1 MAEIIKNI
9 ILIIII
15 CLNGSIC
22 AIQSVKI
29 YQDIKKRKRKV
40 KKNTIK
46 STTKKLILT
55 KNLQNLKNID
65 LKTPIYA
72 KLNQEDKYKLLK
84 ATENIKQ
91 KQPEIYIFT
100 TKLLENVKVDNL
112 RNLIIN
118 APYVTINYHKTDKR
132 SKLAGTYSGH
142 SKKIDIY
149 DTSNNTTLYHE
160 LLHAAST
167 NYIFSNVGFKVVLK
181 EGGALG
187 EGLNEGYTELLNNRF
202 FQGKSKSYIYLQ
214 KLAKLIENFYENKEE
229 MVEDYF
235 NADLFRLIG
244 ELLKSMSLEEAID
257 IIVDMDQ
264 LLNMDYG
271 NYIQYLKT
279 KQKILNIYNRKKE
292 KKTPIKRLVKKI
304 PLKNENFT
312 KLDKEPK

>member
-1 MAEIIKNI
+1 MFKWQYLCNSKCKN
-9 ILIIII
+9 L
-15 CLNGSIC
+15 SR
-22 AIQSVKI
+22 
-29 YQDIKKRKRKV
+29 YQEKKKKSQ
-40 KKNTIK
+40 KNTIK

-100 TKLLENVKVDNL
+100 TKLLENVKVDNF

-160 LLHAAST
+160 LLHTAST

-271 NYIQYLKT
+271 NCIQYLKT
-279 KQKILNIYNRKKE
+279 KQKILNIYNRKKRKE
-292 KKTPIKRLVKKI
+292 NSNKTPCQ
-304 PLKNENFT
+304 ENT
-312 KLDKEPK
+312 T